1 MKRLILRSVN
11 VNKKTT
17 TTCYRYN
24 HFDTLGISKEAS
36 LNEIKLSFY
45 KKAKE
50 LHPDVSSLD
59 IEESTK
65 KFIKLKTAYDVLAN
79 PNSRLQYM
87 TELSRPKESNNN
99 EQHFYKKHY
108 QHDNHHYEYD
118 NNINMDEDIRQ
129 SHKHGNF
136 RRRRRKVYGDITKYQ
151 NNWDD
156 FKQELEEA
164 IDKAYYGPIFMR
176 DDSNE
181 YPECFEVEFRKS
193 LHVTN
198 NNDEICHIC
207 SGRQLLGIVYIPS
220 TLLLSPTVAEMLSL
234 PTSLFDENI
243 DISTSCQVLH
253 FQYQNKLHARATR
266 KLNKDTLQYTMV
278 FERINNNEHLD
289 YLGKILKTDKFD
301 IVYNHDNDETHRIV
315 KHTMPGVTNYY
326 WHSIKGFVELKM
338 SKAIMPPDYLWL
350 FQPRDPDF
358 TSSWYFEVNKNGQYS
373 RKFRKNIINNNTSD
387 TSIENYNGKQH
398 LDISIAILYSAFHAY
413 DSLTKH

>member
-11 VNKKTT
+11 VNKKI
-17 TTCYRYN
+17 CYRYN

-50 LHPDVSSLD
+50 LHPDVSSLN
-59 IEESTK
+59 IEESTT

-79 PNSRLQYM
+79 PTSRLQYM
-87 TELSRPKESNNN
+87 TELSRSKEANNN

-118 NNINMDEDIRQ
+118 NNINMDDDIRQ

-156 FKQELEEA
+156 FKKELEDA
-164 IDKAYYGPIFMR
+164 INKAYYGPIFIR
-176 DDSNE
+176 DDSNSNE
-181 YPECFEVEFRKS
+181 YPENFEVEFRKE

-207 SGRQLLGIVYIPS
+207 SGRQLLGSVYIPS
-220 TLLLSPTVAEMLSL
+220 TILLSPTVAEMLSL

-243 DISTSCQVLH
+243 DIGTTCQVLH

-289 YLGKILKTDKFD
+289 YLGKVLKADKFD

-315 KHTMPGVTNYY
+315 KHIMPGVTNYY

-338 SKAIMPPDYLWL
+338 SKAMMPPDYLWL

-373 RKFRKNIINNNTSD
+373 RKFRKNINNNTSD